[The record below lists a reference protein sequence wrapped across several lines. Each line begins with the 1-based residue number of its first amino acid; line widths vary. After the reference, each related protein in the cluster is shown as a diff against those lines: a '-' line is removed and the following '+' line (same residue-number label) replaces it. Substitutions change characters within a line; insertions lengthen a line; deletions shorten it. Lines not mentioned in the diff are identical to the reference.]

1 MFLTRLRVA
10 PVASMQGVVGDDFTG
25 QRQGAITLSLIASVV
40 AVVVVSV
47 VAIATVITVASVV
60 ATIGIVS
67 ECVEAGVQERIE

>member
-40 AVVVVSV
+40 AV
-47 VAIATVITVASVV
+47 ASVV
-60 ATIGIVS
+60 AAVGIVG